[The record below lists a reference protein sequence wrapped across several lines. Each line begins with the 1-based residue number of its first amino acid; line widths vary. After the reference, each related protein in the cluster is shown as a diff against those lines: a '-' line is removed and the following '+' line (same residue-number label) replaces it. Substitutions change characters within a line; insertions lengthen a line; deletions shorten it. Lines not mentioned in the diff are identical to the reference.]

1 MPEFTIDESAPIL
14 IEFDVGSGVR
24 KVSRAGKDMDALAK
38 KSKQALDHA
47 MNTIHHMARR
57 VSATIDSLDPVA
69 ARPSEVEA
77 SFALKLET
85 EVGAVIA
92 KAGLGAEINVK
103 LIWKSQKGDS

>member
-1 MPEFTIDESAPIL
+1 MPEFTIDENAPVL
-14 IEFDVGSGVR
+14 VEFEVGSGVR
-24 KVSRAGKDMDALAK
+24 KVSRASKDMDALAE
-38 KSKQALDHA
+38 KSKKALDHA

-57 VSATIDSLDPVA
+57 VNATINSLDPLA

-92 KAGLGAEINVK
+92 KAGLGADINVT
-103 LIWKSQKGDS
+103 LTWKS